1 MKIGEKMQGRI
12 TGIQPYGAFVELENG
27 TTGLIHISEIK
38 TGYVENIY
46 DCLQMGQEVQ
56 VQVLDVDEY
65 SQKSSLSMRTLEEEK
80 QQIPRRH
87 RFSSDRFKTG
97 FAPLER
103 QLPIWTREMKQYLQ
117 EKTESGTEI
126 VHS

>member
-38 TGYVENIY
+38 TGYVEDIR
-46 DCLQMGQEVQ
+46 DCLQIGQEVQ

-65 SQKSSLSMRTLEEEK
+65 DQKSSLSMRTLEEEK
-80 QQIPRRH
+80 RPLPRRH
-87 RFSSDRFKTG
+87 RFSNDKYKTG
-97 FAPLER
+97 FAPLAKH
-103 QLPIWTREMKQYLQ
+103 LPIWTREMKQYLQ